1 MKILFICR
9 GNVARSQMAESI
21 FNKMAENKYVAT
33 SAGTKVFN
41 KEGESRDGRLLK
53 DTLGAENV
61 ITSMLLIGTDVNNN
75 ARTQLTPELLEE
87 CNKAIIMA
95 EPETI
100 PDYLKEC
107 NKTIYWE
114 VEDPKGMDLE
124 NTTKIREQ
132 IEVLVLKLLSSLNNS

>member
-9 GNVARSQMAESI
+9 GNVGRSQMAETI
-21 FNKMAENKYVAT
+21 FNKMADGKHTST

-61 ITSMLLIGTDVNNN
+61 ILSLAQIGIDASNNS
-75 ARTQLTPELLEE
+75 RTQLTPEMLEN
-87 CNKAIIMA
+87 CDKAIVMA

-100 PDYLKEC
+100 PDYLRESDKA
-107 NKTIYWE
+107 IYWE

-124 NTTKIREQ
+124 DTSKIRNQ
-132 IEVLVLKLLSSLNNS
+132 IELLVKGLL